1 MSNSSRAKRRFS
13 VTIDANLANQVDK
26 LTDNR
31 SQAIEEG
38 LRLWYIKQTEDQLR
52 HFYENRSQADIGF
65 EEAWVQ
71 DTQDEAIAVW
81 DKALWNPLV
90 KDD

>member
-38 LRLWYIKQTEDQLR
+38 LRLWYVKQIEDQLR
-52 HFYENRSQADIGF
+52 HFYEYRSQADIDF
-65 EEAWVQ
+65 EAAWVQ

-81 DKALWNPLV
+81 DEVPWNLLA